1 MVIEVDEKQIEN
13 MQEDLDSYVSL
24 IKKYDQAIKAKNELI
39 GLYEKELRS
48 GKTVILLLIQM
59 LKSKRLSK
67 EQKAKIEEIEKYVNE
82 LEY

>member
-59 LKSKRLSK
+59 LKSKRLPK

>member
-59 LKSKRLSK
+59 LKSKRLPK
-67 EQKAKIEEIEKYVNE
+67 AQKAKIEEIEKYVNE